1 MRIYLDENLSAE
13 IARLLLG
20 MGVAAYE
27 SFRAPAVQV
36 TEDGTPP
43 PSFP

>member
-1 MRIYLDENLSAE
+1 MK
-13 IARLLLG
+13 ARFALAAFLLLG
-20 MGVAAYE
+20 MGLAAYE
-27 SFRAPAVQV
+27 SFSGHAVQV

>member
-1 MRIYLDENLSAE
+1 MK
-13 IARLLLG
+13 ARFVLAALLLLG

-27 SFRAPAVQV
+27 SFSGQAVQV

-43 PSFP
+43 PPSFP